1 MSERQKRKTGR
12 RLAKR
17 YATAAALLP
26 ATMLGLGTSMALA
39 APLDPEACTA
49 LKTEHTSLVAAGA
62 KSDMSRGPEWAKA
75 NLAPDRLEKIK
86 RLITIQEQLSF
97 RCGEQLTARPQI
109 KEPPKPAGVANGI
122 PLPIRKD
129 VKAALAAKN
138 RQAGQ
143 R

>member
-1 MSERQKRKTGR
+1 MRQKRDTERSLAR
-12 RLAKR
+12 RVP
-17 YATAAALLP
+17 AAALLP
-26 ATMLGLGTSMALA
+26 AAMLSLATPTALA

-62 KSDMSRGPEWAKA
+62 KSDMSRGPEWAKT
-75 NLAPDRLEKIK
+75 NLAPDRLDKIK
-86 RLITIQEQLSF
+86 RLIAVEEQLSF

-109 KEPPKPAGVANGI
+109 KELPKPAGVASSI
-122 PLPIRKD
+122 PPPIRKD